1 MRADAD
7 APTVHEQLP
16 LLTYREPTR
25 LRASARD
32 NHLVL
37 EARGAD
43 REEALD
49 AMVACLNHLDARGVP
64 VLAVIAGAARFPVD
78 LGRAYRFTYPLV
90 TAARATDA
98 AAMADAWWRARGGA
112 A

>member
-1 MRADAD
+1 MRADL
-7 APTVHEQLP
+7 APAAPEQLP
-16 LLTYREPTR
+16 LLAYREPTR

-49 AMVACLNHLDARGVP
+49 AMVACLNFLDARGVP
-64 VLAVIAGAARFPVD
+64 VLGVIAGAARFPVD
-78 LGRAYRFTYPLV
+78 LGRVYRFTYPLV
-90 TAARATDA
+90 TAGRAADA
-98 AAMADAWWRARGGA
+98 AAMVDAWWQARGGA